1 MIDIQK
7 DNTILMTPYKWSY
20 EERRLFNIKNNR
32 CFEKTYSKWATFEID
47 SLDKFSIIK
56 TYDNGDHLIDLF
68 GCQIFEAFDTYY
80 EHWWG
85 NKELKKEFDK
95 GDYGYMD
102 SFLEEKFDIDWIDIS
117 ERHTAVLPKEDYQQL
132 TEIFRKDKNEI

>member
-7 DNTILMTPYKWSY
+7 DNSILMTPYKWSY
-20 EERRLFNIKNNR
+20 EERRLFKIKNGR
-32 CFEKTYSKWATFEID
+32 CFERTHSKWATFEID
-47 SLDKFSIIK
+47 SLDKISIVK
-56 TYDNGDHLIDLF
+56 TYDDGDYFIDLF
-68 GCQIFEAFDTYY
+68 DCQIVEAFDTYY

-102 SFLEEKFDIDWIDIS
+102 SFLEEKFDIDCVDIS
-117 ERHTAVLPKEDYQQL
+117 ERHTAILPKEDYQQL
-132 TEIFRKDKNEI
+132 TEIFRKDKK